1 MAYSFILSMKVLTDY
16 ITKGVCIMDTIFT
29 RDSTLSPS
37 ETLQR
42 ASSVLSS
49 IQHPVSFLPSA
60 HFYAASSEQ
69 HLVGTAISMDF
80 LQSKV
85 YKSYRKKR
93 FRELSSYCFDTILSP
108 KEFFQQLLGNMGKFL
123 YIRCQPDFFNL
134 YPSDCLPAMLV
145 LANELYEAS
154 LNYTD
159 DKAFEISEAFYI
171 DFSRYLFHQIDW
183 WLVHCFYS
191 GRSTMQDF
199 LFTSAFDIEK
209 DSSAMELLSYQLTGY
224 ILDLLY
230 YYVSSNGQETNCSK
244 AAFRESIAEDKQ
256 EIASLNQQV
265 TSLTALCTQ
274 LKKDN
279 LSYKRQLEQS
289 FSQTTGEDEKI
300 GDIQRELEQVY
311 TRLKKI
317 SWEKDKL
324 TEKNA
329 QLIEENHLLEQL
341 FSERNREKNGT
352 TFSSIDYSLPF
363 LFVGGHYSTVDKL
376 RFLFPNS
383 RFIFNDKE
391 VPKILDLSTCKAM
404 FVFTSFVSH
413 TLYNK
418 TKSMCKS
425 AGIPVIHVNHS
436 GLKAVLGEISSGY
449 TMLS

>member
-1 MAYSFILSMKVLTDY
+1 
-16 ITKGVCIMDTIFT
+16 
-29 RDSTLSPS
+29 
-37 ETLQR
+37 
-42 ASSVLSS
+42 
-49 IQHPVSFLPSA
+49 
-60 HFYAASSEQ
+60 
-69 HLVGTAISMDF
+69 
-80 LQSKV
+80 
-85 YKSYRKKR
+85 
-93 FRELSSYCFDTILSP
+93 
-108 KEFFQQLLGNMGKFL
+108 
-123 YIRCQPDFFNL
+123 
-134 YPSDCLPAMLV
+134 
-145 LANELYEAS
+145 
-154 LNYTD
+154 
-159 DKAFEISEAFYI
+159 
-171 DFSRYLFHQIDW
+171 
-183 WLVHCFYS
+183 
-191 GRSTMQDF
+191 MQDF
-199 LFTSAFDIEK
+199 LFTSAFDIDK

-230 YYVSSNGQETNCSK
+230 YYVSSNGQETDCSK

-352 TFSSIDYSLPF
+352 TSSSIDYSLPF